1 MKVKSEFN
9 ERVTLVI
16 RSICLKNGIKFAD
29 FVEMMGENGRGVAS
43 KLSCNSPW
51 TVVDIQSVSVV
62 LKCEIINIFMDAAT
76 LDLANARKIDAEAAH
91 RKMVGMAESAR
102 AKKTKS
108 ITAKRAK
115 ALIDTNVQKTA
126 EANNQ
131 NPKPKAKIKW
141 LTRKQAASRLGI
153 SISYVDDLANDG
165 KLRRYKIG
173 ERIIRFRQD
182 ELDDDISQMIDEQG
196 ICQ

>member
-1 MKVKSEFN
+1 MKIKSEFN

-16 RSICLKNGIKFAD
+16 RNICHKNGIKFANL
-29 FVEMMGENGRGVAS
+29 VEMVGENGRGVAS
-43 KLSCNSPW
+43 KLSYNSPW
-51 TVVDIQSVSVV
+51 SVVDIQSVSLV

-76 LDLANARKIDAEAAH
+76 LDLENARKIDAEAAH
-91 RKMVGMAESAR
+91 RRMVDMAESAR
-102 AKKTKS
+102 AKKNKC

-115 ALIDTNVQKTA
+115 AAMDINVQKSA
-126 EANNQ
+126 EAKNQ
-131 NPKPKAKIKW
+131 DPKPRTKIKW

-182 ELDDDISQMIDEQG
+182 ELDNDISKMIDEQG